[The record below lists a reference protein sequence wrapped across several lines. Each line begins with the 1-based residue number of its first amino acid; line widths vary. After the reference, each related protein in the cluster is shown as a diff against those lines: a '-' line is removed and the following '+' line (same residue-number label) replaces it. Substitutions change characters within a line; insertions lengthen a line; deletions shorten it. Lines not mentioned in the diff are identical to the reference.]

1 VAAALAALVLPARAA
16 KTLDIYFID
25 VEGGQSTLI
34 VSPAGESLLVDTGYA
49 GNNGRDPGRILAAAR
64 DAGIKQI
71 DYLLLT
77 HFHPDHIGGLTEL
90 ARQIPIQTFVD
101 HGDMAEPTTADPSGE
116 KRAFD
121 AYRAVKKARHVEPK
135 PGDRLPLKGLDVVVV
150 SSAGATIVKPI
161 AGAGRATPG
170 CPPSAQPAQ
179 NATDLVGRLRQL
191 NAPRLVVDVVA
202 HSLEQRRAWPRH
214 C

>member
-1 VAAALAALVLPARAA
+1 MKRSLWVAVVIAAAVVSARAA

-34 VSPAGESLLVDTGYA
+34 VTPAGESLLVDTGYG

-64 DAGIKQI
+64 DAGITRI

-90 ARQIPIQTFVD
+90 AQQIPIQTFVD

-121 AYRAVKKARHVEPK
+121 AYLAVKKPRHIEPK
-135 PGDRLPLKGLDVVVV
+135 PGDRLPLKGVEVVVV
-150 SSAGATIVKPI
+150 SSAGATIAQAALRRRPGDI
-161 AGAGRATPG
+161 QAARRRRGRRRTPPRTRDRPG
-170 CPPSAQPAQ
+170 CTC
-179 NATDLVGRLRQL
+179 ATD
-191 NAPRLVVDVVA
+191 AFA
-202 HSLEQRRAWPRH
+202 SSTSAT
-214 C
+214 